1 MTVPEIDAEIE
12 ALRTKLQ
19 VARRESTNILATRP
33 TPLNDL
39 NKLDYSL
46 VVEIQQNCLTQI
58 LTLSAMRKALT
69 GEANPPDIPLFKYV
83 DDMFEI
89 DFLDE
94 MKAAHPRLSFNLSDV
109 IFNRWA
115 IAEIVGTREALESY
129 FKARWAEDNDET
141 TDEPIDMNDIFS
153 QFVTQV

>member
-19 VARRESTNILATRP
+19 AARKELQATALFLALNDLATRD
-33 TPLNDL
+33 T
-39 NKLDYSL
+39 SL
-46 VVEIQQNCLTQI
+46 IIKIQQDCLTRL

-94 MKAAHPRLSFNLSDV
+94 MKAAHPQLSFNLSDV

-115 IAEIVGTREALESY
+115 IAEIVGTREALEAY
-129 FKARWAEDNDET
+129 FKARWAEDNDPTE
-141 TDEPIDMNDIFS
+141 DEPIDMNDIFS